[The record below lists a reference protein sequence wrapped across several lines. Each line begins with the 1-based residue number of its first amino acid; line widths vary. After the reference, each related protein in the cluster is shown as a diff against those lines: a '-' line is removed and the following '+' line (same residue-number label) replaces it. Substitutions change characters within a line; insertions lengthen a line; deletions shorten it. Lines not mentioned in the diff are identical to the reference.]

1 MAISRKTTDSPAESG
16 TSTNGFT
23 PTDSNIS
30 SSPAEAVPDLEDTP
44 AHISYI
50 THPLLAEIWDNDE
63 DAVYDNM

>member
-1 MAISRKTTDSPAESG
+1 MAISHKATDSPPESG

-23 PTDSNIS
+23 PADSNIS
-30 SSPAEAVPDLEDTP
+30 SSPAEAASDLEDTP